1 MGKAGKARKA
11 GKAQA
16 RQSAATNKN
25 ERQRASTQKRAKAM
39 ILTSAVATLA
49 SPDVPKLGR
58 PADVASVYALGMV
71 RRA

>member
-16 RQSAATNKN
+16 RQSAATNNK

-39 ILTSAVATLA
+39 VLTSAVATLA
-49 SPDVPKLGR
+49 SSDAPELSH
-58 PADVASVYALGMV
+58 PADAASVYALGMV